1 MGKKD
6 NVVYIKDFL
15 SDEEILEEISE
26 GMGYDSPDDLRNEVD
41 SHLNQERTENSEVDF
56 LFQGN
61 RDSFLLSPRS
71 EEAVV
76 WVWDM
81 LAIPPWEQACWILIP
96 NKILDMTLAGI
107 LYVPSLIF
115 SSISLSLK
123 RFFNIFSLK

>member
-26 GMGYDSPDDLRNEVD
+26 GMGYDSSDDLRNEVD
-41 SHLNQERTENSEVDF
+41 SHLNQQRTENSEVDF

-61 RDSFLLSPRS
+61 RDCFLLSPRS

-107 LYVPSLIF
+107 LYDGLSF
-115 SSISLSLK
+115 SK
-123 RFFNIFSLK
+123 TRH